1 MSPVLTKTSAAQGAA
16 GVPQLID
23 VAQVLVRQLSTM
35 SAAGPVPRSSVASF
49 PPSVLRDSGMLQ
61 GGGDWGMGNVTIT
74 PLDSSCDLRH
84 GVINGEWKRYLEG
97 AGDHQTGEP
106 AQD

>member
-1 MSPVLTKTSAAQGAA
+1 
-16 GVPQLID
+16 
-23 VAQVLVRQLSTM
+23 
-35 SAAGPVPRSSVASF
+35 
-49 PPSVLRDSGMLQ
+49 MLQ
-61 GGGDWGMGNVTIT
+61 GGGDSGMGNVTIT